1 MLYIKLKRIFM
12 LKNFDNHE
20 FLNGQNFSNIANV
33 IFAIN
38 VPNEDLINFNLDDY
52 KIISKNK
59 EFTGLK
65 LRNLSIKNGDIVF
78 CNSSYLNLFFKY
90 LKRLKQITS
99 ITLITSQSD
108 FSITKKVFINKP
120 ESVTKWFA
128 VNVAHKDSCLIPI
141 PLGLA
146 NNYSPKNI
154 RINDLVNFKFEKVKK
169 ENKLYVNLRKSTNY
183 KERENIEN
191 LFKNKEWV
199 VLKEPNLS
207 IDEYIKDLNK
217 YKFILCPWGNGFD
230 THRIWEALYCGSI
243 PITKSHIGLSF
254 EDLPIVSFEG
264 FDNLSIDKLI
274 AKSNEKDFNTYA
286 LNLKYWDQLIKK
298 DINLTNRIS
307 ESIKEISYIEF
318 LFWNRIKVISF
329 IFSKSKIVKFYIKKV
344 IEKLNNLFQ

>member
-12 LKNFDNHE
+12 LKKLDNHE

-65 LRNLSIKNGDIVF
+65 LRNLIIKNGDIVF

-169 ENKLYVNLRKSTNY
+169 VNKLYVNLRKSTNY

-191 LFKNKEWV
+191 IFRNKEWV
-199 VLKEPNLS
+199 VIKEPNLS
-207 IDEYIKDLNK
+207 IDDYISDLNK
-217 YKFILCPWGNGFD
+217 YKFIFCPWGNGFD

-243 PITKSHIGLSF
+243 PITKSHVGLSF
-254 EDLPIVSFEG
+254 GSLPIISFEN
-264 FDNLSIDKLI
+264 FNNLSIEKLI
-274 AKSNEKDFNTYA
+274 TESNKKDYNFEP
-286 LNLKYWDQLIKK
+286 LNLKYWNQLIKTE
-298 DINLTNRIS
+298 INFDEERPD
-307 ESIKEISYIEF
+307 SINEISYVEF
-318 LFWNRIKVISF
+318 LYWNKIKIFNF
-329 IFSKSKIVKFYIKKV
+329 INSKLKIVRFYLKK
-344 IEKLNNLFQ
+344 LFKS